1 MYAQTESFGVEFVVG
16 GMLQN
21 LAQESADVLEHVAM
35 TDWNRRQHLY
45 TVITY
50 LHLPGQPGTSVC
62 YGNTTLLPEFYT
74 G

>member
-35 TDWNRRQHLY
+35 TDWNR
-45 TVITY
+45 
-50 LHLPGQPGTSVC
+50 
-62 YGNTTLLPEFYT
+62 
-74 G
+74 